1 MFKHSTKIVAAV
13 AGVAMLAAPFMSVG
27 SAMAASEIP
36 QYADLSHVSL
46 YETSSQKEVVNL
58 LKASFDSGNGTAT
71 VYAQDFSNSNTFA
84 LGIRVYGTSA
94 VHGDECKITSTP
106 TNSDQGVTWSILLDN
121 PGTAY
126 DHKYTLNVWNK
137 TQSVDKTKLTTLVN
151 TAKTLK
157 SSDYTK
163 DSWTPFQKAL
173 DNAEFT
179 LAEEKSTKRDVDNAF
194 AALQTAQTGLKKA
207 ETTPTEPTNPDK
219 PTKPAGSKDALKA
232 LIENV
237 SKLNEKDYTSASWGI
252 LVNAVF
258 EGSKVVDNDAATQS
272 DVDNVV
278 ANINTALNDLVKAVT
293 HDITKEVLKQVL
305 DGAALIKKDD
315 YTKDS
320 YDALTKSV
328 ENAQKVYDNKEA
340 SQQEIDDAYNDL
352 LDKTLKLKRVNE
364 KPNESAG
371 DSQNKPV
378 ADKKDDKKADS
389 KELAQ
394 TGADAALFVGI
405 AVGLVALAGVTY
417 ALSKRVGKK
426 L

>member
-1 MFKHSTKIVAAV
+1 M
-13 AGVAMLAAPFMSVG
+13 
-27 SAMAASEIP
+27 
-36 QYADLSHVSL
+36 
-46 YETSSQKEVVNL
+46 
-58 LKASFDSGNGTAT
+58 
-71 VYAQDFSNSNTFA
+71 
-84 LGIRVYGTSA
+84 
-94 VHGDECKITSTP
+94 
-106 TNSDQGVTWSILLDN
+106 
-121 PGTAY
+121 
-126 DHKYTLNVWNK
+126 
-137 TQSVDKTKLTTLVN
+137 
-151 TAKTLK
+151 
-157 SSDYTK
+157 
-163 DSWTPFQKAL
+163 
-173 DNAEFT
+173 
-179 LAEEKSTKRDVDNAF
+179 AEEKSTQRDVDNAF
-194 AALQTAQTGLKKA
+194 AALQTAQSGLKKA

-219 PTKPAGSKDALKA
+219 PTKPAVSKDALKA

-272 DVDNVV
+272 DVGNAV

-328 ENAQKVYDNKEA
+328 ENAQKVYDNKDA

-394 TGADAALFVGI
+394 TGADAAIFVGI
-405 AVGLVALAGVTY
+405 RGFNWPMIAKCNQWLFCCHFWYTETWLVVGG
-417 ALSKRVGKK
+417 
-426 L
+426 